1 MKKYSV
7 TASGT
12 YIYHL
17 ALDSEI
23 PLATSRL
30 FAMKGTSFKR
40 TLPHI

>member
-1 MKKYSV
+1 VKKCSF

-17 ALDSEI
+17 ALNSES
-23 PLATSRL
+23 PLAASKLLAKKDT
-30 FAMKGTSFKR
+30 FFKR